1 MMGPPRLPPR
11 QAGLSRVDLSQYGS
25 GAMPA
30 VRADADPIVDHE
42 SRIRELEASR
52 IRQGERLGALES
64 QLVSLSQTTARDSDV
79 EELKAAR
86 ASELELDRKNE
97 EAAREGERLR
107 LREEAKTRR
116 DRRWAIFIL
125 VLGSLLGVGGKV
137 AGDYWT
143 GEKAPNA
150 PLESEP

>member
-1 MMGPPRLPPR
+1 MGPPRLPPR

-30 VRADADPIVDHE
+30 VRADADPLIDHE

-52 IRQGERLGALES
+52 IRQGERLGALEG
-64 QLVSLSQTTARDSDV
+64 QLAALVSESARNSDV
-79 EELKAAR
+79 EELLQAR
-86 ASELELDRKNE
+86 ASQLELDRKNE
-97 EAAREGERLR
+97 EAARDGERLR

-125 VLGSLLGVGGKV
+125 LLGSVLGVSAKV
-137 AGDYWT
+137 LGDYWV
-143 GEKAPNA
+143 GPKQMNPPIEGNP
-150 PLESEP
+150 